1 MSKQNKIILV
11 IGGIVLIFVMVVV
24 FWPQKKVVEEKKT
37 IKTIPASVVIIPTQ
51 DKRPIYSTTGA
62 KITILPDDQ
71 YNLMTLVYLLRQECP
86 LINEY
91 FGIIYDYKVNKFV
104 VKVKLKNMETFTRW
118 KTDTGY
124 NGISNQYWIIKNND

>member
-1 MSKQNKIILV
+1 MLKQTKILIILGFGTLLFAMAV
-11 IGGIVLIFVMVVV
+11 IFWPKKEVVV
-24 FWPQKKVVEEKKT
+24 EKKT

-62 KITILPDDQ
+62 KLTVLPDDE

-86 LINEY
+86 INNEY

-104 VKVKLKNMETFTRW
+104 VTIPLTNMETFLQW
-118 KTDTGY
+118 KKDTGY